1 VRVGYEIVWPHAKP
15 FSELFLGDPQIL
27 AQLNVKGDL
36 LLAELYMAL
45 LHNYSPHGML
55 CIIGG
60 AWLFEEVMRLRLL
73 GY

>member
-1 VRVGYEIVWPHAKP
+1 MRVGYEIVWPHAKP
-15 FSELFLGDPQIL
+15 LSELFLCDAQIL
-27 AQLNVKGDL
+27 AQLDVKGDL

-60 AWLFEEVMRLRLL
+60 AWLFEEGRRLRLF
-73 GY
+73 GC

>member
-15 FSELFLGDPQIL
+15 LSELFLCDAQIL
-27 AQLNVKGDL
+27 AQLDVQGDL

-55 CIIGG
+55 GIVGG
-60 AWLFEEVMRLRLL
+60 AWLFEEGGRLRLF
-73 GY
+73 GS